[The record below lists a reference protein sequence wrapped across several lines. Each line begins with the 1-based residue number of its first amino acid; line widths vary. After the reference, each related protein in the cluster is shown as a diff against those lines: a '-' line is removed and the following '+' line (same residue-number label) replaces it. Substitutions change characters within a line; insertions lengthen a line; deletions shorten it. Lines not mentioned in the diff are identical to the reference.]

1 MSYSI
6 TIAVIVVIIISM
18 FVWLYNALIAK
29 KNEIANALGMIDS
42 VLKKRYDLIPN
53 LITTVQEYMDYEKE
67 TLVSIT
73 KLRTDAL
80 NANNINDKMNI
91 NEKISS
97 AIKSI
102 IVSAE
107 EYPQLQASKNMLQLQ
122 QALAETEG
130 QISAARRTYN
140 QAVTNF
146 NNACE
151 QIPSNFV
158 AQLLRYEKQ
167 EVLKT
172 PEDEKTNIN
181 INKMFN
187 N

>member
-1 MSYSI
+1 MSFLL
-6 TIAVIVVIIISM
+6 TLLVVVVVIVALFIL
-18 FVWLYNALIAK
+18 LYNGLIAK
-29 KNEIANALGMIDS
+29 KNEISNASGMIDS

-53 LITTVQEYMDYEKE
+53 LVAMVQEYMDYEKE
-67 TLVSIT
+67 TLVNVT
-73 KLRTDAL
+73 QLRSDAL
-80 NANNINDKMNI
+80 NANNVKDKLDI

-102 IVSAE
+102 VVSAE
-107 EYPQLQASKNMLQLQ
+107 EYPELQASENMLQLQ

-130 QISAARRTYN
+130 QLSAARRTYN

-158 AQLLRYEKQ
+158 AQMLRYEKQ
-167 EVLKT
+167 AVLKT
-172 PEDEKTNIN
+172 PETERVNVNVKE
-181 INKMFN
+181 MFKK
-187 N
+187 